1 MSMENEYIYSE
12 NFQAFGDKLK
22 NNLSQY
28 VSLET
33 ALLDGNAVAGE
44 GESAPLNCVQEFL
57 DAPLVGDK
65 DSALKKLFAAGIALA
80 KDSGVLP
87 FDMPDSSP
95 KAIASVVDNSLTQ
108 VKVAYKAAKGE
119 IPAEEMVDTLV
130 DHAAARTIAITN
142 AVIDNVEATVD
153 VISDALAVAF
163 PPAALAIQLSKPILK
178 YVLTLVAPKV
188 KEAIPVG
195 IEKASQMAKEAARPV
210 LAKSRE
216 LRAKAKNYQ
225 LNAVYGQNR
234 GL

>member
-12 NFQAFGDKLK
+12 AFQAFGDKLK

-33 ALLDGNAVAGE
+33 ALLDGNAVAVE

-65 DSALKKLFAAGIALA
+65 DSALKKLFAAGIALT

-95 KAIASVVDNSLTQ
+95 KAIASFVDNSLTK

-119 IPAEEMVDTLV
+119 IPAEEMVDKLV
-130 DHAAARTIAITN
+130 DHATARTIAITN

-153 VISDALAVAF
+153 VICDALSVAF
-163 PPAALAIQLSKPILK
+163 PPAALAIQISKPILK

-188 KEAIPVG
+188 KEAIPAG
-195 IEKASQMAKEAARPV
+195 IDKLSKLAKEAARPTI
-210 LAKSRE
+210 AKVRE
-216 LRAKAKNYQ
+216 IRVKAKNYQ
-225 LNAVYGQNR
+225 LNAV
-234 GL
+234 